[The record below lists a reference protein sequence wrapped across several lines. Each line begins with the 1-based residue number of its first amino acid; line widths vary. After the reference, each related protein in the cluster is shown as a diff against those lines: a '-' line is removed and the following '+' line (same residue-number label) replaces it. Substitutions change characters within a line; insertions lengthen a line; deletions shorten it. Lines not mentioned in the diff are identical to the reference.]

1 MQVRLGRLD
10 PELNAWVDAEQ
21 VRAPGSLQIALRGP
35 GWERVWVVQTPAV
48 DQITLAG
55 RSRLATFEERGLP
68 AFDDELVTEP
78 ARVSPASDDSKR
90 GLFGSAVSAMA
101 WIIATIATVAVIALA
116 TGLLDAQV
124 IQSPSMQPTLAP
136 GDLYVGVS
144 TKLKAPQVGDVAAFT
159 TRQLN
164 GTEVAVFVHRII
176 GTDPAGYL
184 TKGDA
189 NPEPEALPTKP
200 EDVRSV
206 QWFAMPFGGIFIS
219 LRPVMIALL
228 GALVMLLVIRLRD
241 DWKRP

>member
-1 MQVRLGRLD
+1 MRARLGRLD
-10 PELNAWVDAEQ
+10 PQFNAWVDAEG
-21 VRAPGSLQIALRGP
+21 VCAPGSTQIVLSGP
-35 GWERVWVVQTPAV
+35 GWERVWVVRTPGV
-48 DQITLAG
+48 DEISLTDQ
-55 RSRLATFEERGLP
+55 SRLAAFQEQLLPPFEEHLVSELAWPAPDLAQPTRGVLSSMLS
-68 AFDDELVTEP
+68 ALAWVVAVLAT
-78 ARVSPASDDSKR
+78 
-90 GLFGSAVSAMA
+90 SAV
-101 WIIATIATVAVIALA
+101 VALA

-136 GDLYVGVS
+136 GDLYVGVNS
-144 TKLKAPQVGDVAAFT
+144 NLKAPQVGDVAAFT

-206 QWFAMPFGGIFIS
+206 QWFTMPFGGIFIS

-228 GALVMLLVIRLRD
+228 GGLVMLLVIRLRD
-241 DWKRP
+241 DWKRS